1 VRQKTPAI
9 GCLTAALM
17 LAAPVQAQE
26 RTITCQSYNYRYS
39 YCRATTDNEVR
50 LVRQISGSRC
60 RMWDNWGY
68 DGRGVWVDRGCS
80 AEFRVGRWRGGSS
93 GGKDAAVAAGAIV
106 GVVAIAAAIAASKD
120 HHSDTVPSWAVGT
133 FKGYDDAEQ
142 TDVEV
147 TIQPGGSVTGW
158 AAGESFTGRWTGDR
172 LEAGRKRFRVERS
185 GNGFMATDDSGRGNR
200 VYFRRADSRY

>member
-1 VRQKTPAI
+1 VQQKTAAI

-17 LAAPVQAQE
+17 LAVPVQAQE
-26 RTITCQSYNYRYS
+26 RTITCQSFNYRYA
-39 YCRATTDNEVR
+39 YCRVNTDNRVT
-50 LVRQISGSRC
+50 LTRQISGTRC
-60 RMWDNWGY
+60 RLWDNWGY
-68 DGRGVWVDRGCS
+68 DNRGIWVDRGC
-80 AEFRVGRWRGGSS
+80 AATFRTGRYGSDNT
-93 GGKDAAVAAGAIV
+93 GAAVAGA
-106 GVVAIAAAIAASKD
+106 VVAGVALAAVIAAAKD

-133 FKGYDDAEQ
+133 FKGYDDVEQ